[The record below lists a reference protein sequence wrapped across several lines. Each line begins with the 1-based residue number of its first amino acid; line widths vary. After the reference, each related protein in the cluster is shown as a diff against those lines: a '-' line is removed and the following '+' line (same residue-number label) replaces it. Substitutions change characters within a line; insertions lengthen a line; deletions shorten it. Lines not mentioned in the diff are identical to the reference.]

1 MKTHIKKFHN
11 PATKDD
17 MAKIYKHECPKCF
30 ALFKVIHLCYGTVT
44 VERIS
49 NYKLVNTEHKSIESV

>member
-49 NYKLVNTEHKSIESV
+49 NYKLVNN